1 MVSRH
6 SLSRPDTPDTE
17 HWSREHLE
25 VGRTQSVPYPLARSA
40 SPSPDALRRG
50 SLQPQHVREPRLPSI
65 TPHGIRLGT
74 PVAREAAKSFWSMDM
89 LRHSINKMAF
99 YADRDYE
106 NHSQT
111 SLGSLDS
118 GYNSS
123 VLTTPTTPFH
133 LPPITVSAPS
143 SPVCSS
149 SKDQTRCESSK
160 SLYTSP
166 TPPLVLGPLDK
177 PPPLLAA
184 RQHRRRRSSGAISP
198 PHTTSHCHS
207 QTLSIE
213 GRGVGP
219 SSRLMA
225 APGSKPV
232 RRSSSSNSVYHR
244 RRESLP
250 VDLTLT
256 VSGKKLSLE
265 SDHGFP
271 E

>member
-1 MVSRH
+1 M
-6 SLSRPDTPDTE
+6 
-17 HWSREHLE
+17 
-25 VGRTQSVPYPLARSA
+25 GRTQSVPYSRARSA

-50 SLQPQHVREPRLPSI
+50 SLQPEHVREPRLPSI

-89 LRHSINKMAF
+89 LRHSLNRMAF

-149 SKDQTRCESSK
+149 SREQTRCESPK
-160 SLYTSP
+160 SPYTSP
-166 TPPLVLGPLDK
+166 TPPLVLGSLDK
-177 PPPLLAA
+177 PPSLLAA
-184 RQHRRRRSSGAISP
+184 RQHRRRKSNGTISP
-198 PHTTSHCHS
+198 PHTSSHTHS
-207 QTLSIE
+207 QIHSSLSVE

-232 RRSSSSNSVYHR
+232 RRSSSSNSVHHR

-256 VSGKKLSLE
+256 VSGKKLSPE